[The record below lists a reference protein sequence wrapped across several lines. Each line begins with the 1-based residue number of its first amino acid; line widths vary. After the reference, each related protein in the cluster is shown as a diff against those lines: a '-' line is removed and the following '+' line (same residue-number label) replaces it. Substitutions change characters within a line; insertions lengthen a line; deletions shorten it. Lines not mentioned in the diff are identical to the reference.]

1 MVSYSFWG
9 LIECKL
15 QPDGAH
21 MLSFLV
27 QLHVVFCR
35 LCTRQGLN
43 KYWRFLQGHFWS
55 LIFSVKPF
63 ILKKFQ
69 TYKKKTT
76 NSCKG
81 DAVISRNPSP
91 VLSQPLLTRCCCYCV

>member
-21 MLSFLV
+21 MSSFLV
-27 QLHVVFCR
+27 QLHVFFCR
-35 LCTRQGLN
+35 LCTWQGLS
-43 KYWRFLQGHFWS
+43 KYWRFFQGHFLS

-69 TYKKKTT
+69 TYKKKKKQKH
-76 NSCKG
+76 SCKS

-91 VLSQPLLTRCCCYCV
+91 VLSQPLLTCCCCY

>member
-21 MLSFLV
+21 VLSFLI
-27 QLHVVFCR
+27 QLHIYFCR
-35 LCTRQGLN
+35 LCTQQGLS
-43 KYWRFLQGHFWS
+43 KYWRFLQGQFLS
-55 LIFSVKPF
+55 LMFSVKPF

-69 TYKKKTT
+69 TYKKKKKTVV
-76 NSCKG
+76 K
-81 DAVISRNPSP
+81 VMQ
-91 VLSQPLLTRCCCYCV
+91 LSLEILHLS